1 MATREE
7 LEAELARR
15 ARARELEGEF
25 ARRAATKAPAVPA
38 SQLRPRRPAPDPL
51 AGLTLGGGPVP
62 DRAGDGPARVGRSG
76 QGRPRREADRRHAGA

>member
-15 ARARELEGEF
+15 ARALELEGEF

-38 SQLRPRRPAPDPL
+38 SQLRPRRAAPPHHRDPDYF
-51 AGLTLGGGPVP
+51 G
-62 DRAGDGPARVGRSG
+62 
-76 QGRPRREADRRHAGA
+76 